1 MIAITNK
8 VASFVSCQACSSGAK
23 VYKITVSNDERFA
36 TSLHLCKK
44 CCLQLKSLL
53 SCIHLDD
60 VKMMS
65 FDELDSSKVDKLN

>member
-8 VASFVSCQACSSGAK
+8 VASFVSCQACSSEAK
-23 VYKITVSNDERFA
+23 LYKIVVSNGNLA
-36 TSLHLCKK
+36 TEIHLCKR

-53 SCIHLDD
+53 SCIHFDD

-65 FDELDSSKVDKLN
+65 LDELDSSKVDKLN

>member
-1 MIAITNK
+1 MLEITNK
-8 VASFVSCQACSSGAK
+8 VASFTSCQACSSRAK
-23 VYKITVSNDERFA
+23 LYKITVSNGNLA
-36 TSLHLCKK
+36 TEIHLCKR

-60 VKMMS
+60 VTMMS